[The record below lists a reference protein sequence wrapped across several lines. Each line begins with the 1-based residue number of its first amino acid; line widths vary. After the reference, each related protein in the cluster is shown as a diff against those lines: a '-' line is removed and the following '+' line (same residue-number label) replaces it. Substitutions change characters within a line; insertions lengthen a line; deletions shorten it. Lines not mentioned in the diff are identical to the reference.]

1 MQNVNH
7 ITECDW
13 YAGCESYVNAN
24 HMSEC
29 DSYAGCESYVNVD
42 HMSMW
47 IICQCESVSEW
58 EFYVRM

>member
-24 HMSEC
+24 HMS
-29 DSYAGCESYVNVD
+29 
-42 HMSMW
+42 MW
-47 IICQCESVSEW
+47 
-58 EFYVRM
+58 